1 MQADFCSACMQ
12 NCGSS
17 RNFANEQKKV
27 RYVNWNH
34 KPQWNWLILL
44 AAVLSV
50 PLLLNLVLSP
60 FVNAFYIAYIIRPAF
75 WGMLAVIILRL
86 PSVNSIGKTRMRPFL
101 IKFALGVAFFQIY
114 LMVVAGFFNGF
125 GKSPYSFTIK
135 GVLINLIYVGTA
147 LIGMEL
153 SRAWLVNR
161 VLRKPAV
168 LLPVL
173 VALLYTLIDLPLGQI
188 PPVGGTLEAWTSF
201 LGSTCLPLSLEHLLA
216 SILAM
221 WGGPLPA
228 IAYRGVLQ
236 AFEWFSPV
244 LPDLNW
250 AMKALVGTA
259 VPVVALGIIQEY
271 FSFQLAPCCR
281 RKKRGEQGIV
291 SAAAFSVAAVIA
303 IWFSLGV
310 FPVKPAVIYSG
321 SMRPSIEVGDI
332 VIVAQKNPS
341 LLDVGDVIS
350 YRVKDSPIPIVHR
363 VITIEGDGSSKAFIT
378 KGDDNKEADQPVKPE
393 QVMGKVVL
401 KIPRVG
407 WASIAIRKFIISG

>member
-1 MQADFCSACMQ
+1 
-12 NCGSS
+12 
-17 RNFANEQKKV
+17 
-27 RYVNWNH
+27 
-34 KPQWNWLILL
+34 
-44 AAVLSV
+44 
-50 PLLLNLVLSP
+50 
-60 FVNAFYIAYIIRPAF
+60 
-75 WGMLAVIILRL
+75 
-86 PSVNSIGKTRMRPFL
+86 
-101 IKFALGVAFFQIY
+101 
-114 LMVVAGFFNGF
+114 
-125 GKSPYSFTIK
+125 
-135 GVLINLIYVGTA
+135 
-147 LIGMEL
+147 
-153 SRAWLVNR
+153 
-161 VLRKPAV
+161 
-168 LLPVL
+168 
-173 VALLYTLIDLPLGQI
+173 
-188 PPVGGTLEAWTSF
+188 
-201 LGSTCLPLSLEHLLA
+201 LA

-250 AMKALVGTA
+250 AMKALVGTV

-332 VIVAQKNPS
+332 VIVAQKNTS

-350 YRVKDSPIPIVHR
+350 YRVKDSPIPTVHR